1 MTLDIDRLQ
10 DLDVFDRHGDKIGA
24 VGQIYVDDNTG
35 EPTFVTVKTGL
46 FGTKETF
53 VPVRD
58 AEQVNDGLRVP
69 FDKAFVKDAP
79 NIDSD
84 GHLSESEQD
93 NLYTYYGIGN
103 EDLDPHQGRSNYPG
117 EEGLRGS
124 PGVGTAGYGDARQ
137 EAYDR
142 GERSGDARYTQNFGR
157 DEVSRD
163 NLRDDQRVYADDD
176 LGRDDLARDGLIDE
190 NRGRRDDIDAARHER
205 SDSGGMGDAGAAG
218 VAGAA
223 GAAAAARQR
232 ADDRDVD
239 VDRRDD
245 VNRVDLTDRDDR
257 DFDRDRDDRDGAGLT
272 HDDRDRPDERDR
284 DRDERGAGRGMRL
297 RKYKVTEMKTV
308 QVPVEREVVE
318 LEDDSRG
325 DRGTREGVREGDV
338 RDTLERDRD
347 QELRRD

>member
-58 AEQVNDGLRVP
+58 AEHVNDGLRVP

-190 NRGRRDDIDAARHER
+190 NRGRRE
-205 SDSGGMGDAGAAG
+205 
-218 VAGAA
+218 
-223 GAAAAARQR
+223 
-232 ADDRDVD
+232 DVD

-245 VNRVDLTDRDDR
+245 VNRVDLTDRDV
-257 DFDRDRDDRDGAGLT
+257 DRDDHDRRD
-272 HDDRDRPDERDR
+272 DRDR
-284 DRDERGAGRGMRL
+284 DRDPRGAGGGMRL

>member
-190 NRGRRDDIDAARHER
+190 NRGRRE
-205 SDSGGMGDAGAAG
+205 
-218 VAGAA
+218 
-223 GAAAAARQR
+223 
-232 ADDRDVD
+232 DVD

-245 VNRVDLTDRDDR
+245 VNRVDLTDRDV
-257 DFDRDRDDRDGAGLT
+257 DRDDHDRRD
-272 HDDRDRPDERDR
+272 DRDR
-284 DRDERGAGRGMRL
+284 DRDPRGAGGGMRL